1 MKDKLTVVGVVV
13 ALALG
18 AVGLFTGDSTIVNPT
33 EVREVVGA
41 AASPEVYQHTFFN
54 TGYSYGGYFATTTAG
69 ATRLTARDLQNDVT
83 YYNITPSAATAWT
96 LPASSTLSTI
106 VPKPGM
112 CKEFIMNNASASN
125 DITVTAGTGWDI
137 KNASGTAAVIHNTMA
152 KMTFCR
158 GVDTDIDLIL
168 LPLGI

>member
-1 MKDKLTVVGVVV
+1 MKEKFTVVGVVV

-18 AVGLFTGDSTIVNPT
+18 VVGFFTGDSTIVNPT

-41 AASPEVYQHTFFN
+41 NPGPDVFQHTYFN
-54 TGYSYGGYFATTTAG
+54 TGYSFGGYFATTTTG
-69 ATRLTARDLQNDVT
+69 ATRLTARDLSNDVT

-96 LPASSTLSTI
+96 LPATSTLGNI
-106 VPKPGM
+106 VPKTGM
-112 CKEFIMNNASASN
+112 CKEFVMNNGSASN

-137 KNASGTAAVIHNTMA
+137 KNASGTAVVIHGTMA

-158 GVDTDIDLIL
+158 GADTDIDLML